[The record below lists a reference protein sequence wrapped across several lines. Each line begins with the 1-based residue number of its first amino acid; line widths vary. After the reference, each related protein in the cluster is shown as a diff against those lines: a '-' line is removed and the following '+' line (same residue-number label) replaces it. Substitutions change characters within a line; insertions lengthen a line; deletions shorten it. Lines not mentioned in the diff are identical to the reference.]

1 MHDTVTSH
9 RQHSMHD
16 TDRNH
21 SNMLEVAQF
30 IKGCF
35 AKLSPISALG
45 IYEWV
50 DHTPVN

>member
-1 MHDTVTSH
+1 MHGTVTSH

-21 SNMLEVAQF
+21 SNMLVGDQF
-30 IKGCF
+30 KGCF